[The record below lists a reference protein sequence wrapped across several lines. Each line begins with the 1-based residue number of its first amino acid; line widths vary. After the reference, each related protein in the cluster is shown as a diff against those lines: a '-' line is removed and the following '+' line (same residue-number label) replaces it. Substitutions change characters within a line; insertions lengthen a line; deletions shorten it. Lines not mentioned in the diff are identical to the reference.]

1 MLADVNVVVMVE
13 ANVEELMVVIVD
25 VAVDLQPHELVVV
38 VIAVVRTEVT
48 NVEMV
53 EVKVVVRS

>member
-1 MLADVNVVVMVE
+1 VLADVNVVVMVE